1 MRNRPFLQAF
11 LIGIFLPVL
20 YLSLSAAAFG
30 IAEGNGVSALEYS
43 FLSFYFVLFW
53 IKVKSE
59 INATV
64 LAKCSSSNRDGIAQ
78 LQMEV
83 CRSIMRV
90 FGPLSFTPEH
100 NVL

>member
-53 IKVKSE
+53 KRLKARSMPQFWLSV
-59 INATV
+59 APPTV
-64 LAKCSSSNRDGIAQ
+64 
-78 LQMEV
+78 ME
-83 CRSIMRV
+83 
-90 FGPLSFTPEH
+90 
-100 NVL
+100 